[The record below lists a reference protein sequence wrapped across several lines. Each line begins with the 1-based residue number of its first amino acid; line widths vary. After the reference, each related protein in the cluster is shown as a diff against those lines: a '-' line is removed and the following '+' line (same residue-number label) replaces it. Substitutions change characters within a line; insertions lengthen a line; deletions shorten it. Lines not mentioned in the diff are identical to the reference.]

1 MQKVPVTS
9 LFQNECGWDTNK
21 MKELLWAP
29 WSSLL
34 PFHSSSHLSKY
45 SPQYQGGLWCHDQQ
59 LLATQCSSC
68 QGRLLSVGGWKYDR
82 NSEMNHVIIQ
92 GPIYIIANHMSSL
105 GFHQHYLL
113 GLVFVVFS
121 FDFQKTFLGSSLH
134 IVINELYIQTWNGS
148 EFSLSVESLFGHDS
162 IGDGNV
168 KRITP
173 IFFSSYHASRKIK

>member
-1 MQKVPVTS
+1 
-9 LFQNECGWDTNK
+9 
-21 MKELLWAP
+21 
-29 WSSLL
+29 
-34 PFHSSSHLSKY
+34 
-45 SPQYQGGLWCHDQQ
+45 
-59 LLATQCSSC
+59 
-68 QGRLLSVGGWKYDR
+68 
-82 NSEMNHVIIQ
+82 MNHVIIQ

-113 GLVFVVFS
+113 GLVFS

-173 IFFSSYHASRKIK
+173 IFFQAITHTENKIKYYIH